1 MKSNKQIINDV
12 LLDAAAQ
19 DKNLVVLFS
28 DSRGSASM
36 NSFAEK
42 FPAQVI
48 EVGIAEQNLVSIAAG
63 LASCGKKSFTVSPA
77 AFLSA
82 RSMEQVKVDVAYSG
96 TNVKLIGISGGISY
110 GGIGATHHATNDI
123 AAMASIHGLRVY
135 FPSDNFLTANLI
147 RALIDDNLPAYVRVG
162 RNPVKDIYRGDENFK
177 LDKAMAVRDGDDVTI
192 IACGELVQN
201 AVAAAEIL
209 RGKNISARVIDM
221 YCLKPL
227 DAEIVIKAARETK
240 KIITVEEHSP
250 FGGLGSMVAQV
261 TAANYPVKVL
271 NLSLPDA
278 PVIPGEPDEVFKY
291 YGIDAAG
298 IADSVEKLLGV
309 DLL

>member
-1 MKSNKQIINDV
+1 MKSNKQIINDT
-12 LLDAAAQ
+12 LCAAAIV
-19 DKNLVVLFS
+19 DKNIVVLFS

-36 NSFAEK
+36 DGFAKK
-42 FPAQVI
+42 FPAQVV

-63 LASCGKKSFTVSPA
+63 LASCGKKSFAVSPA

-82 RSMEQVKVDVAYSG
+82 RSLEQIKVDVAYSN

-135 FPSDNFLTANLI
+135 FPSDNFLTDKLI
-147 RALIDDNLPAYVRVG
+147 RALLEDNLPAYVRVG
-162 RNPVKDIYRGDENFK
+162 RNPVENIYSNEKFQ
-177 LDKAMAVRDGDDVTI
+177 LDKAMTVFEGDDVTI
-192 IACGELVQN
+192 VACGELVQN
-201 AVAAAEIL
+201 AVKAAAIL
-209 RGKNISARVIDM
+209 LDENISARVIDM
-221 YCLKPL
+221 YCLKPI
-227 DAEIVIKAARETK
+227 DKEIILKAARETK
-240 KIITVEEHSP
+240 GIITVEEHSP

-261 TAANYPVKVL
+261 TAANFPTKVL

-291 YGIDAAG
+291 YGLDAEG
-298 IADSVEKLLGV
+298 IADSVKKLLGG
-309 DLL
+309 D

>member
-12 LLDAAAQ
+12 LLDAAAV
-19 DKNLVVLFS
+19 DKNIIVLFS

-42 FPAQVI
+42 FPAQVVEI
-48 EVGIAEQNLVSIAAG
+48 GIAEQNLVSIAAG
-63 LASCGKKSFTVSPA
+63 LASCGKKSFAISPA

-82 RSMEQVKVDVAYSG
+82 RSLEQIKVDVAYSG
-96 TNVKLIGISGGISY
+96 TNVKLIGVSGGISY
-110 GGIGATHHATNDI
+110 GGIGATHHSTADI
-123 AAMASIHGLRVY
+123 AALISIHGLRVY
-135 FPSDNFLTANLI
+135 FPSDNFLTEKLI
-147 RALIDDNLPAYVRVG
+147 RALLNDNFPAYVRVG
-162 RNPVKDIYRGDENFK
+162 RNPVENIYRGDENFQ
-177 LDKAMAVRDGDDVTI
+177 LDKAMTVRDGSDVAI

-201 AVAAAEIL
+201 AVKAAEIL

-227 DAEIVIKAARETK
+227 DEEIIIKAARETK

-250 FGGLGSMVAQV
+250 FGGLGSLVAQV

-271 NLSLPDA
+271 NLSLPDS
-278 PVIPGEPDEVFKY
+278 PVIPGEPDEVC
-291 YGIDAAG
+291 
-298 IADSVEKLLGV
+298 ELLP
-309 DLL
+309 LRRELPESLRLR

>member
-19 DKNLVVLFS
+19 DKNIVVLFS

-42 FPAQVI
+42 FPAQVV

-63 LASCGKKSFTVSPA
+63 LASCGKKSFAVSPA

-135 FPSDNFLTANLI
+135 FPSDNFLTAELI
-147 RALIDDNLPAYVRVG
+147 RALLKDNLPAYVRVG
-162 RNPVKDIYRGDENFK
+162 RNPVKDIYTNETFK
-177 LDKAMAVRDGDDVTI
+177 LDKAMTVRDGDDVTI

-261 TAANYPVKVL
+261 TAENYPVKVL

-278 PVIPGEPDEVFKY
+278 PVIPGEPDDVFKY
-291 YGIDAAG
+291 YGLNAAG
-298 IADSVEKLLGV
+298 IANTAEKIAGR
-309 DLL
+309 

>member
-12 LLDAAAQ
+12 LLDSAAV
-19 DKNLVVLFS
+19 DKNIVVLFS

-42 FPAQVI
+42 FPAQVV

-63 LASCGKKSFTVSPA
+63 LASCGKKSFAISPA

-82 RSMEQVKVDVAYSG
+82 RSMEQIKVDVAYSN

-135 FPSDNFLTANLI
+135 FPSDNFLTEKLI
-147 RALIDDNLPAYVRVG
+147 RALLEDNLPAYVRVG
-162 RNPVKDIYRGDENFK
+162 RNPVENIYSGGENFQ
-177 LDKAMAVRDGDDVTI
+177 LDKAMTVFEGEDVTI
-192 IACGELVQN
+192 ISCGELVQN
-201 AVAAAEIL
+201 AVKAAAIL
-209 RGKNISARVIDM
+209 FDENISARVIDM
-221 YCLKPL
+221 YCLKPI
-227 DAEIVIKAARETK
+227 DKEIILKAARETK
-240 KIITVEEHSP
+240 GIITVEEHSP
-250 FGGLGSMVAQV
+250 FGGLGAMVAQV
-261 TAANYPVKVL
+261 TAENYPVKVL

-291 YGIDAAG
+291 YGLDGEG
-298 IADSVEKLLGV
+298 IAETVKKFLG
-309 DLL
+309 DD

>member
-1 MKSNKQIINDV
+1 MKSNKQIINDT
-12 LLDAAAQ
+12 LCAAAIV
-19 DKNLVVLFS
+19 DKNIVVLFS

-36 NSFAEK
+36 DGFAKK
-42 FPAQVI
+42 FPAQVV

-63 LASCGKKSFTVSPA
+63 LASCGKKSFAVSPA

-82 RSMEQVKVDVAYSG
+82 RSLEQIKVDVAYSG
-96 TNVKLIGISGGISY
+96 TNVKLIGVSGGISY
-110 GGIGATHHATNDI
+110 GGIGATHHSTADI
-123 AAMASIHGLRVY
+123 AALISIHGLRVY
-135 FPSDNFLTANLI
+135 FPSDNFLTEKLI
-147 RALIDDNLPAYVRVG
+147 RALLQDNLPAYIRVG
-162 RNPVKDIYRGDENFK
+162 RNPVENIYGGDENFI
-177 LDKAMAVRDGDDVTI
+177 LDKAMTVRDGSDVAI

-201 AVAAAEIL
+201 ACRAAQIL
-209 RGKNISARVIDM
+209 QAKNISARVIDM

-227 DAEIVIKAARETK
+227 DNDIIIKAARDTE

-250 FGGLGSMVAQV
+250 FGGLGAMVAQV

-291 YGIDAAG
+291 YGLDAQG
-298 IADSVEKLLGV
+298 IADSAEKFLGGN
-309 DLL
+309 

>member
-12 LLDAAAQ
+12 LCDAAID
-19 DKNLVVLFS
+19 DKNLIVLFS

-36 NSFAEK
+36 NSFGEK
-42 FPAQVI
+42 FPKQTV

-63 LASCGKKSFTVSPA
+63 LASCGKKSFAVSPA

-82 RSMEQVKVDVAYSG
+82 RSMEQVKVDVAYSE
-96 TNVKLIGISGGISY
+96 TNVKLIGVSGGISY

-135 FPSDNFLTANLI
+135 FPSDNFLTAQLI
-147 RALIDDNLPAYVRVG
+147 RALLCDNLPAYVRVG
-162 RNPVKDIYRGDENFK
+162 RNPVENIYNGDEKFQLNK
-177 LDKAMAVRDGDDVTI
+177 SMTVRDGNDVTI

-201 AVAAAEIL
+201 AVKAADIL
-209 RGKNISARVIDM
+209 RVKKISARVIDM

-227 DAEIVIKAARETK
+227 DVDAVIKAARETK

-250 FGGLGSMVAQV
+250 FGGLGSLVAQA
-261 TAANYPVKVL
+261 TAQNFPAQVW

-278 PVIPGEPDEVFKY
+278 PVIPGDPDKVFKY
-291 YGIDAAG
+291 YGLDAAG
-298 IADSVEKLLGV
+298 IAKTAENILGG
-309 DLL
+309 

>member
-1 MKSNKQIINDV
+1 MNSNKQIINDV
-12 LLDAAAQ
+12 LCDLAAL
-19 DKNLVVLFS
+19 DKNIVVLFS

-42 FPAQVI
+42 FPAQVV

-63 LASCGKKSFTVSPA
+63 LAACGKKSFAVSPA

-82 RSMEQVKVDVAYSG
+82 RSLEQVKVDVAYSN
-96 TNVKLIGISGGISY
+96 TNVKLIGVSGGISY
-110 GGIGATHHATNDI
+110 GGIGATHHATSDI
-123 AAMASIHGLRVY
+123 AALTSIHGLRVY
-135 FPSDNFLTANLI
+135 FPSDNFLTEKLI
-147 RALIDDNLPAYVRVG
+147 RALAEDNLPAYIRVG
-162 RNPVKDIYRGDENFK
+162 RNPVENIYSGQNFQ
-177 LDKAMAVRDGDDVTI
+177 LDRAMTIRDGDDLTI

-201 AVAAAEIL
+201 AVKAADIL

-227 DAEIVIKAARETK
+227 DTEIIIKAARETK

-250 FGGLGSMVAQV
+250 FGGLGAMVAQV
-261 TAANYPVKVL
+261 TAANCPVKVL

-291 YGIDAAG
+291 YGLDAQG
-298 IADSVEKLLGV
+298 IANTVEKF
-309 DLL
+309 